1 MRVVDITSFFSDSC
15 GGIKTYYRH
24 KARFLPALGVD
35 CHFIVPGKS
44 AGSEPFGEG
53 TLHRLAGPP
62 LPGNSNYRLFGARS
76 EVAALLQRLAP
87 DVVEVGSHYLLPR
100 WVTEAVA
107 DRHPRCAVVG
117 FFHSDIPRTLVEP
130 LVRWLPLGLRR
141 AALAAA
147 WRFVRRR
154 HQLYAATLVASR
166 ELVETLTHLEIP
178 RVRWVGLGVDVD
190 LFRSALSSAAVEP
203 GPTAAP
209 VVAYSGRLAR
219 EKGFLTLLRA
229 WDAIHRAT
237 GAVLQVAGDGPCR
250 KQLTRLIAARSDVV
264 DRGCFQ
270 RPGDVAAFLAAADL
284 VVAPGA
290 TDTFSLSTA
299 EALACGTPV
308 VAPDSGGAGELVAR
322 SGGGAIFRDGDAS
335 DLADVVTR
343 LLRSPAS
350 ERQALGQRGRAHVVG
365 QFAWPIVARR
375 LRDEYQRAYGELDR
389 RAA

>member
-15 GGIKTYYRH
+15 GGIKTYYRQ
-24 KARFLPALGVD
+24 KARFLPELGFD
-35 CHFIVPGKS
+35 CHFVVPGRT
-44 AGSEPFGEG
+44 AGSEPFGGG

-62 LPGNSNYRLFGARS
+62 LPGNSNYRLFGARAK
-76 EVAALLQRLAP
+76 VAELLRRLAP

-107 DRHPRCAVVG
+107 DLHPRCAVVG

-130 LVRWLPLGLRR
+130 MVRWLPPGLRR

-166 ELVETLTHLEIP
+166 ELVETLGHLEIP
-178 RVRWVGLGVDVD
+178 RVRWVGLGVDVG
-190 LFRSALSSAAVEP
+190 LFRPAPVRAGVEL
-203 GPTAAP
+203 GLASVP

-229 WDAIHRAT
+229 WDAIAAAT
-237 GAVLQVAGDGPCR
+237 GAALHVAGDGPCR
-250 KQLTRLIAARSDVV
+250 KQLARLVATRSDVV

-270 RPGDVAAFLAAADL
+270 RPSDVAAFLAAADV

-299 EALACGTPV
+299 EALACETPV

-322 SGGGAIFRDGDAS
+322 SDGGALFRDGDAGA
-335 DLADVVTR
+335 LAAAVTR

-350 ERQALGQRGRAHVVG
+350 DRLAIGRRGRAHVVG

-375 LRDEYQRAYGELDR
+375 LRDEYQRARGELGR